1 MQSQCKRPICL
12 GLFLTLVV
20 SVCVAQQP
28 ARSEVN
34 SFAQQLVNS
43 SSQQRTELL
52 AAHPH
57 LITVALRR
65 ELLRRGNNLFID
77 TKYAPA
83 LDVYRL
89 AEKVAEQIK
98 DKEGVA
104 EISLNIGSVYYFQAQ
119 YDLAL
124 ENYRKAQQLFASLG
138 NRYEAARSLLGLAL
152 TFQAQQ
158 KLPEAL
164 SNFEQALKE
173 FEALDDRDEIANALA
188 SIGSIQYDQG
198 NYEAASKT
206 LQRLPSLLS
215 DSGNLLRVAAAFYMQ
230 KDYAQALTYYEQAFE
245 LANRNLN
252 TAAAI
257 SALTGAANCYYNQ
270 RDYDRA
276 LEFYTRSL
284 EFSEKIDDQ
293 SGVATQLQ
301 NIGNVHR
308 ARGDYGSA
316 LQSYLKSLEAAAVAQ
331 TKASV
336 ATTLGSIGVVRSLQG
351 DNAQAI
357 EYFDKSLQAFE
368 ASGDQVGMARLFSY
382 IGNARYIQGQY
393 DLALAAYQRG
403 IEIHRSSADT
413 LNQAHLLLAIGTVH
427 VTQKKYAEALENYQ
441 QALAIYETLRRKAD
455 SAEALTKTAAAYRLQ
470 GEYEKGL
477 ESANKSL
484 SLVQVTEVP
493 AIRSLALT
501 EVGRL
506 QRSLKR
512 QAEALSAF
520 NEAIRIQQSMRS
532 DAGSNDSDKPLD
544 VFPYLGAMEVLIDQG
559 NAVEAF
565 ARAEDAKSQL
575 LREIFNR
582 GSFSITKDMTA
593 AEQKEE
599 IRLLRELRSATLQ
612 SSSAEG
618 NAARTKVL
626 KDRLTVARTAYESF
640 RKSLYAR
647 YPRLSVYRGTLS
659 SLKLEQM
666 RPLLSRDTAV
676 VEYAVSEEGV
686 YLFVVTS
693 PRDRRANLEL
703 NAYQL
708 PVKPAELSELSA
720 RFLQLLAT
728 KDQSSVQAARALYDV
743 LLKPAEEQFIA
754 KSRLIIVPDGVLWDV
769 PFAAVQPS
777 PDQYLVDQKTL
788 SYSISVSALAE
799 IRKNRSVRPVRPS
812 VVAFADPVVTNE
824 LLERLK
830 TTYRD
835 LQLQQPADASTQ
847 IEPLRSIY
855 EKTRSQFYTGVTAKK
870 EKAVTE
876 ADSHP
881 LIHFATRA
889 FLDQSVP
896 LYSFIVLSS
905 DATDDG
911 LLRLWEVT
919 SLNSKA
925 RVVVIPNSDLAQA
938 RARYSNALMAMSWA
952 WFVAGTPTVV
962 LSRWE
967 VEAPSATA
975 FSSELH
981 RNLRRSSDYSESL
994 RQSVL
999 KLRHSKTASPY
1010 DWSGFMVLGK
1020 P

>member
-1 MQSQCKRPICL
+1 MQSQCKRAICIA
-12 GLFLTLVV
+12 LFLTIVV
-20 SVCVAQQP
+20 SVCAAQQP

-43 SSQQRTELL
+43 SSQQRSELL
-52 AAHPH
+52 VAHPQ
-57 LITVALRR
+57 LVTVALRR

-98 DKEGVA
+98 DREGVA

-124 ENYRKAQQLFASLG
+124 ESYRKAQQLFATLG
-138 NRYEAARSLLGLAL
+138 NRFEAARSLLGLAL

-158 KLPEAL
+158 KLPDAL

-173 FEALDDRDEIANALA
+173 FEALDDRDEMANALA

-198 NYEAASKT
+198 KYEAASKT
-206 LQRLPSLLS
+206 LQRLLTLRS
-215 DSGNLLRVAAAFYMQ
+215 DSGNLLRIAAAFYMQ
-230 KDYAQALTYYEQAFE
+230 KDYAQALTYYEQAFQ

-252 TAAAI
+252 TAEAI

-270 RDYDRA
+270 RDYDHA

-284 EFSEKIDDQ
+284 EVSEKIDDQ
-293 SGVATQLQ
+293 SGMATQLQ

-382 IGNARYIQGQY
+382 IGNARFIQGQY

-403 IEIHRSSADT
+403 VELHRSSADT
-413 LNQAHLLLAIGTVH
+413 LNQAHLLLAIGTVY
-427 VTQKKYAEALENYQ
+427 VTQKKYPEALEYYQ
-441 QALAIYETLRRKAD
+441 HALTIYETLRRRAD
-455 SAEALTKTAAAYRLQ
+455 TAEALTKLAAAYRLQ
-470 GEYEKGL
+470 SQYEKGL
-477 ESANKSL
+477 EFANKAL
-484 SLVQVTEVP
+484 SMVTDVP
-493 AIRSLALT
+493 AIRSMALT

-506 QRSLKR
+506 QRGLKR
-512 QAEALSAF
+512 QPEALSAF
-520 NEAIRIQQSMRS
+520 NEAIRIQQSIRS
-532 DAGSNDSDKPLD
+532 DAGSNDSDKPVDL
-544 VFPYLGAMEVLIDQG
+544 FPYLGAMEVLIDQG

-575 LREIFNR
+575 LLEIFNR
-582 GSFSITKDMTA
+582 GSFSVTKDMTA
-593 AEQKEE
+593 TEKKEE
-599 IRLLRELRSATLQ
+599 VRLLRELRSATLQ
-612 SSSAEG
+612 SSGATG
-618 NAARTKVL
+618 DAGRTKAL
-626 KDRLTVARTAYESF
+626 RDRLTAARTAYESF
-640 RKSLYAR
+640 RKTLYAR
-647 YPRLSVYRGTLS
+647 YQRLSVYRGTPASLS
-659 SLKLEQM
+659 LEQM
-666 RPLLSRDTAV
+666 RPLLNRDTAIL
-676 VEYAVSEEGV
+676 EYAVSEEGV
-686 YLFVVTS
+686 YLFVITS
-693 PRDRRANLEL
+693 PRERKANLTL
-703 NAYQL
+703 NAYLL
-708 PVKPAELSELSA
+708 PVQPGDLSELSA

-728 KDQSSVQAARALYDV
+728 KDQSSVQAARDLYDV
-743 LLKPAEEQFIA
+743 LLKPAQEQIAA

-777 PDQYLVDQKTL
+777 QDQYLVDQKIL
-788 SYSISVSALAE
+788 SYAISVSALAE
-799 IRKNRSVRPVRPS
+799 MRKNRPVRPVRPT
-812 VVAFADPVVTNE
+812 VLAFADPVLTNE
-824 LLERLK
+824 EVERLK

-835 LQLQQPADASTQ
+835 LPLQQTADASTQ
-847 IEPLRSIY
+847 IDQLRSIY
-855 EKTRSQFYTGVTAKK
+855 MRTRSQFYTGVSAKK
-870 EKAVTE
+870 EKALSE
-876 ADSHP
+876 ASTHS
-881 LIHFATRA
+881 LLHFATRA

-896 LYSFIVLSS
+896 LYSFILLSP
-905 DATDDG
+905 DASDDG

-919 SLNSKA
+919 NLKLKA
-925 RVVVIPNSDLAQA
+925 RVVVFPGSNLAQA
-938 RARYSNALMAMSWA
+938 RARYSNALIAMSWS
-952 WFVAGTPTVV
+952 WFVAGTPTVI
-962 LSRWE
+962 LSRWQVDE
-967 VEAPSATA
+967 PSSTE
-975 FSSELH
+975 FSSVFH
-981 RNLRRSSDYSESL
+981 RTLRRSNVNAESL

>member
-1 MQSQCKRPICL
+1 M
-12 GLFLTLVV
+12 GLFLTIVV
-20 SVCVAQQP
+20 SVCVAQQS

-52 AAHPH
+52 AAHPQ

-65 ELLRRGNNLFID
+65 ELLRQGNNLLID

-104 EISLNIGSVYYFQAQ
+104 ETALNIGTVYYFQAQ

-124 ENYRKAQQLFASLG
+124 EKYRKAQQLFLSLG
-138 NRYEAARSLLGLAL
+138 NRSEAGRSLFGLAL

-173 FEALDDRDEIANALA
+173 FEALDDRLEMANALA

-206 LQRLPSLLS
+206 LLRLSSLRS
-215 DSGNLLRVAAAFYMQ
+215 DGGNLLRIATAFYMQ
-230 KDYAQALTYYEQAFE
+230 KDYARALTYYEQAFE
-245 LANRNLN
+245 LASRHEN
-252 TAAAI
+252 TAEAI

-284 EFSEKIDDQ
+284 EVSEEIDDK

-316 LQSYLKSLEAAAVAQ
+316 LQSYLKSLEAAAVAP

-351 DNAQAI
+351 DNTQAI

-403 IEIHRSSADT
+403 VELHRSSADT
-413 LNQAHLLLAIGTVH
+413 LNHAHLLLAIGTVH

-441 QALAIYETLRRKAD
+441 QAVTIYETLRRRAD
-455 SAEALTKTAAAYRLQ
+455 TAEALTKLATAYRLQ

-477 ESANKSL
+477 EFANKAL
-484 SLVQVTEVP
+484 SLVQVTDVP

-506 QRSLKR
+506 QRVLKR
-512 QAEALSAF
+512 QPEALNAF

-532 DAGSNDSDKPLD
+532 DVGSNDSDKPLD
-544 VFPYLGAMEVLIDQG
+544 VFPYLGAMEVLIEQG
-559 NAVEAF
+559 NAVEAL
-565 ARAEDAKSQL
+565 ARAEDAKSRL
-575 LREIFNR
+575 LREIFNL
-582 GSFSITKDMTA
+582 GGFSVTKDMTA

-599 IRLLRELRSATLQ
+599 VRLLREFRSATLQ
-612 SSSAEG
+612 FSGATG
-618 NAARTKVL
+618 DAGRNKAL
-626 KDRLTVARTAYESF
+626 KDRLTAARTAYESF
-640 RKSLYAR
+640 RKTLYAK
-647 YPRLSVYRGTLS
+647 YPRLSVYRGTLA
-659 SLKLEQM
+659 SLSLEQM
-666 RPLLSRDTAV
+666 RPLFTRDTAIL
-676 VEYAVSEEGV
+676 EYAVSEEGV

-693 PRDRRANLEL
+693 PRDRKASLTL
-703 NAYQL
+703 NAYL
-708 PVKPAELSELSA
+708 LAVKPGELTELSA
-720 RFLQLLAT
+720 RFLQLLAN
-728 KDQSSVQAARALYDV
+728 KDQSSLQAARDLYDV
-743 LLKPAEEQFIA
+743 LLKPAEEQLAA
-754 KSRLIIVPDGVLWDV
+754 KSKLIIVPDGVLWDV
-769 PFAAVQPS
+769 PFAAMQPS

-788 SYSISVSALAE
+788 SYAISVSALAE
-799 IRKNRSVRPVRPS
+799 MRKNRSVRPVRPT
-812 VVAFADPVVTNE
+812 VLAFADPVLTNE
-824 LLERLK
+824 QVERLK

-835 LQLQQPADASTQ
+835 LPLQQTADASTQ
-847 IEPLRSIY
+847 IDQLRSIY
-855 EKTRSQFYTGVTAKK
+855 LRTRSQFYTGVTAKK
-870 EKAVTE
+870 EKARTE
-876 ADSHP
+876 ASTHP

-896 LYSFIVLSS
+896 LYSFIVLSP
-905 DATDDG
+905 DASDDG

-919 SLNSKA
+919 NLNSKA
-925 RVVVIPNSDLAQA
+925 RVVVLPNSNLAQV
-938 RARYSNALMAMSWA
+938 RARYSNALIAMSWA
-952 WFVAGTPTVV
+952 WFVAGTPTVM
-962 LSRWE
+962 LSRWQ
-967 VEAPSATA
+967 VDAPSSTE

-981 RNLRRSSDYSESL
+981 RNLRRSNDYAESL

-999 KLRHSKTASPY
+999 KLRHSKAASAY